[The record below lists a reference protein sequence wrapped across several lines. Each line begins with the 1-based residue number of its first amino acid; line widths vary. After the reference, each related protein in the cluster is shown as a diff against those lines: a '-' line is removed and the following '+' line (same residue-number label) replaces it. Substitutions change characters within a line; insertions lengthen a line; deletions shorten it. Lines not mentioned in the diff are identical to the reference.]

1 MKRKRGLEGAQKPV
15 SLSNWRMAVPY
26 LVTVSLLV
34 NKHFLNVCSGPDPV
48 LVQAPGLPHPT
59 PALVSVSGFVI
70 VPG

>member
-1 MKRKRGLEGAQKPV
+1 
-15 SLSNWRMAVPY
+15 MAVPY

-59 PALVSVSGFVI
+59 PALSELLGSPIPPLPLCLFLGLLLS
-70 VPG
+70 PDDRS